1 MSSTPSVMLG
11 RVPLF
16 QQNLEKRIQRK
27 RRQGVIKCK
36 ETKMRGQEVYDE
48 VPSHQECTLRDPRAL
63 SYVV

>member
-1 MSSTPSVMLG
+1 MSATPSLMLG
-11 RVPLF
+11 RVPLS
-16 QQNLEKRIQRK
+16 QQNLEKRMERK

-48 VPSHQECTLRDPRAL
+48 ARSHQCTLRDPRAL